1 MAESWL
7 SGLLEFHKETGTV
20 VHTPLTPP
28 TGGSLDYLAASLVR
42 RSMKDPVLRV
52 RMIGK
57 NS

>member
-28 TGGSLDYLAASLVR
+28 TGGSLGYLAASLAR
-42 RSMKDPVLRV
+42 SSMKDPV
-52 RMIGK
+52 
-57 NS
+57 